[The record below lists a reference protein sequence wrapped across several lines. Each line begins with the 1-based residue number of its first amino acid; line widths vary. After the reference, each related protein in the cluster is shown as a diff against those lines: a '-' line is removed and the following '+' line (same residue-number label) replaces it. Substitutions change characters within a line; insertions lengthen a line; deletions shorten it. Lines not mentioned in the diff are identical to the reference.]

1 MLNKVVVMKHKS
13 NCCLLLSFNIIT
25 ILMTVL
31 SFIGGVMVSVLA
43 SIVVDRVFEPNQ
55 IKPIAI
61 KLVFAASS
69 LITQY

>member
-1 MLNKVVVMKHKS
+1 
-13 NCCLLLSFNIIT
+13 
-25 ILMTVL
+25 MTVL

-61 KLVFAASS
+61 KLVLAASS